1 MDFFW
6 ATKFLRQAM
15 HSLLCDLGSGSGT
28 GNAYLRVADK
38 EERLLLLLRLSP
50 SDDRQEVHLATFY
63 ES

>member
-1 MDFFW
+1 
-6 ATKFLRQAM
+6 M